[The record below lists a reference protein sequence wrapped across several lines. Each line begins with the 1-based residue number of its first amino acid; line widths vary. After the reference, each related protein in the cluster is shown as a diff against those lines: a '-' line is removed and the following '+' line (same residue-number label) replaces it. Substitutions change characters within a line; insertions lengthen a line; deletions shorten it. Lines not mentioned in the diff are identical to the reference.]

1 MFSGDTL
8 RRQHLRSSLSVRLAQ
23 GCLQRRLCAGCSMI
37 GMVDT
42 CLEQDLGTFR
52 ASCQDMVDELE
63 ELRRRCGAP
72 AHRARITRLL
82 FIITRCSRL
91 VFTGAQS
98 ALPCPQQH
106 LCSRLVLIDNIWP
119 LPCHSCAASQEA
131 RCWGQH
137 DTAATRI
144 SSYCLAFTVRVNA
157 ACSYSLSMQEP
168 LEGPRSAS
176 LTWLHVSAEEADSG
190 GRHQHYMTQPKGR
203 LQKGMRH
210 RTDIPTG
217 GPPSSGLEAG
227 TTPAAS
233 IRRSTTMPQ
242 RWCVRHGS
250 AGHGCA
256 HHLSKKAL
264 RKLEQISYAGSLT
277 MCTGGP
283 AHAGCNIQ
291 SIEHWPTWLR
301 HMVPAHPG
309 HCSKEL

>member
-1 MFSGDTL
+1 MLARGG
-8 RRQHLRSSLSVRLAQ
+8 VERL
-23 GCLQRRLCAGCSMI
+23 LCAGCSMI

-42 CLEQDLGTFR
+42 CLEQDLGRFW

-82 FIITRCSRL
+82 FIVTRCSRL

-106 LCSRLVLIDNIWP
+106 LCSRVVSIDNIWP
-119 LPCHSCAASQEA
+119 LSCHSCAASQEA

-144 SSYCLAFTVRVNA
+144 SSSCLAFTVRVNA
-157 ACSYSLSMQEP
+157 ACAYSLYMQEP

-176 LTWLHVSAEEADSG
+176 LTCPRVSAEEADSG

-210 RTDIPTG
+210 RTDIPTS

-227 TTPAAS
+227 MTPAAS

-242 RWCVRHGS
+242 RWSIRQGNDGHCCARHI
-250 AGHGCA
+250 
-256 HHLSKKAL
+256 LRKAL
-264 RKLEQISYAGSLT
+264 FMSTCDMREA
-277 MCTGGP
+277 
-283 AHAGCNIQ
+283 
-291 SIEHWPTWLR
+291 
-301 HMVPAHPG
+301 
-309 HCSKEL
+309 